1 MTWKQI
7 KIFTADA
14 EQSVIIEPTPEKD
27 GMVMHNRGELDKFT
41 FSLYMSF
48 EEAETI
54 GQELIKYAEE
64 MKTFNT
70 KDVK

>member
-7 KIFTADA
+7 KIFTADG
-14 EQSVIIEPTPEKD
+14 EQSVIIEPTPEKN
-27 GMVMHNRGELDKFT
+27 GMVMHLKDDVNSQSFM
-41 FSLYMSF
+41 LYMTF
-48 EEAETI
+48 EEAELI

-70 KDVK
+70 KEK